1 MKHLNTMIATI
12 VLGCLMLL
20 PDSMSAQF
28 NWKYN
33 IENGKIV
40 TEVPQ
45 RPAGQQSALLMR
57 TPKIKAVRVAFVG
70 LGARGTFAVERWTH
84 IPGIQVMALCDY
96 VKEKAE
102 N

>member
-12 VLGCLMLL
+12 ALGLLMVL

-45 RPAGQQSALLMR
+45 RPAGQQSALLMLSL
-57 TPKIKAVRVAFVG
+57 I
-70 LGARGTFAVERWTH
+70 H
-84 IPGIQVMALCDY
+84 I
-96 VKEKAE
+96 
-102 N
+102 